1 MEDPDIRNVNPKDLE
16 SEEGAEDLVLSE
28 KMRPYLHVAEAL
40 LANKGLEDAVAE
52 VRELPLEDRYTWRVL
67 SALKWAF
74 ADLDTV
80 NVGVD
85 RRTFTPDDRQR
96 IIELLQHR
104 PIQFCLFLRALI
116 GAEGMEGM
124 MLSAIEAAKKV
135 PGKR

>member
-1 MEDPDIRNVNPKDLE
+1 MEDPAIKNVNPTDLK
-16 SEEGAEDLVLSE
+16 SEEAAEDLVQSS

-40 LANKGLEDAVAE
+40 LANQGLEKAVRE
-52 VRELPLEDRYTWRVL
+52 VAELPLEDRYTWRVL

-74 ADLDTV
+74 ADLDSV

-96 IIELLQHR
+96 VIELLQHR

-116 GAEGMEGM
+116 GADGMERM
-124 MLSAIEAAKKV
+124 MMHAISAAKAV
-135 PGKR
+135 PGDR